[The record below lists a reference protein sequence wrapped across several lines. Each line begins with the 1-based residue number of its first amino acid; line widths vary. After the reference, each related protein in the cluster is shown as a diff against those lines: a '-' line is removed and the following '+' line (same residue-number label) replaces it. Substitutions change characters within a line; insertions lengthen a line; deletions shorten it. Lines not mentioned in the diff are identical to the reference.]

1 MSALSFYTI
10 SHDFTLAPTPYKGKN
25 KGRKIWQQ
33 AITKRGNREAVTY
46 VRIYYTGGFL
56 NGQVHLR

>member
-1 MSALSFYTI
+1 ML